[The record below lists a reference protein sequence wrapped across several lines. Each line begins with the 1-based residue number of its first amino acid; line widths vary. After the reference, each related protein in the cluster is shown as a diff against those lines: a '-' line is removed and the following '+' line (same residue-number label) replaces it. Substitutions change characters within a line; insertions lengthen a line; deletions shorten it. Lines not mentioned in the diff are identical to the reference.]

1 MKSESTYPCILVQR
15 SHTCSKAPQW
25 LPLTIFHA
33 PEPELWSRCT
43 PSINTLHRGR
53 SIHLWGKKKTKQHS
67 LGQLL
72 PWLPLS
78 FSSISCT
85 ASSIESCLSIS
96 SFRFNSRSQGQ
107 GPVYCVYSLLPD
119 LTHGC
124 VFLASPPDI
133 HPAYVWSYKSFS
145 LFLLC
150 VLFYLGVADT
160 QLHISELD
168 DVIRLVRLWNHH
180 LQDNEHIQDPPPN
193 SSLCLCKP
201 SLHFSLHGEGTTSVL
216 WL

>member
-1 MKSESTYPCILVQR
+1 MHFSSTFPYLLESFTMVAPYHIPCSWTWTVISL
-15 SHTCSKAPQW
+15 
-25 LPLTIFHA
+25 HA
-33 PEPELWSRCT
+33 LHQHPPSRKVH
-43 PSINTLHRGR
+43 SFV
-53 SIHLWGKKKTKQHS
+53 GKKKTKQHS

-124 VFLASPPDI
+124 IFLASPPDI